1 MQGARQTASMDEDV
15 EMASASRD
23 IKPMTRKR
31 KADASPELL
40 AAKRNLR
47 NWKGKDKEEREKA
60 EEAAEGEGEP
70 EGTEMEND
78 KLEASS
84 TTTVKLAEA
93 LQITQRRLAE
103 SNAQWNQFAKAAE
116 RIGVY
121 PGAGFR
127 VLKETTERLMKVV
140 GAYLLPGSIP
150 KENLESENPPKN
162 KRRREYS
169 PVDLPAKKMR
179 DTTNRSMIPPE
190 LKENSPRTPSAPR
203 ERHEGIYPLEKL
215 RQRRP
220 LQESEWAQDLK
231 PSYAPNITQAAENLE
246 PPHAAQLKALFKPLL
261 QSAEVKKEDVVI
273 DLISENSSTV
283 SRTEVQLEPA
293 SKSPT
298 VRGKVHDGFVE
309 LAIGDGR
316 AAEAFGG
323 AVLGDTERSVI
334 IEILSSTGSKESNKV
349 ESEPDLIPGPLNW
362 DHEYMGGVIDG
373 NRGIRNSI
381 MAGGAPP
388 PLFGKPLVVL
398 SRAQARIYPFMG
410 NIRFRS
416 VTVPGNGNCFFN
428 TISLLLYGTTRYWN
442 HVKGAHYWFFREVLL
457 DEDHPRHA
465 MYTYLNGMQHG
476 GDNKNLW
483 EALSIPEAWQSGD
496 LFQVTADIYG
506 LFIVT
511 YEITRFSEPVVN
523 IYGDYNSRHV
533 FCHIVGGN
541 HWQPLWPTV
550 DPSEVIFPYPDG
562 VTVRPKPGRMKT
574 RLARNAPLPVPI
586 QRPKIP
592 RVSDSIMARV
602 LGFNM
607 GDGSMD
613 LAKFSRDRDV
623 EAEQLSRSFPA
634 LKSEIMMWV
643 GR

>member
-169 PVDLPAKKMR
+169 PVVMPAISHVFANTKV
-179 DTTNRSMIPPE
+179 TT
-190 LKENSPRTPSAPR
+190 
-203 ERHEGIYPLEKL
+203 
-215 RQRRP
+215 
-220 LQESEWAQDLK
+220 
-231 PSYAPNITQAAENLE
+231 AAENLE